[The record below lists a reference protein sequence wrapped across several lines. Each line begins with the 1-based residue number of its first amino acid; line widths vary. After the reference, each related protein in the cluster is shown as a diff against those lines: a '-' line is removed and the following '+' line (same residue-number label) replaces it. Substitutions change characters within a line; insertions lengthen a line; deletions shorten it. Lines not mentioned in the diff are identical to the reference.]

1 MTFRRLKACVLSVLL
16 IWQIDAS
23 AQTQVRYQLGVS
35 ANDSRYE
42 YFLVLLDMALSAT
55 RQDYGD
61 YQLIRSERGVSQQR
75 AFELLSAGQGL
86 DVFWGMT
93 SLRRETLGRA
103 VPFPLMRGLL
113 GVRVA
118 LTTPQG
124 AEALG
129 KVTSIQDLS
138 QLTAVQGDGW
148 PDTRIL
154 RHNGLPVIT
163 SSHYESLFQMLR
175 YQRSDY
181 FPRSVA
187 EVWAEQEGPLGEG
200 LEIHKGLLLSYRSP
214 IYFFVHRDNEALARR
229 LQKGLERL
237 WQNGLFNNLFY
248 SRPELRRALDLINHG
263 DYRVLRLAMPWQLPS
278 IRQIPD
284 DYWLPLP
291 GSTTTTEP

>member
-1 MTFRRLKACVLSVLL
+1 MKSFLFSILILSALCTWPVESH
-16 IWQIDAS
+16 AK
-23 AQTQVRYQLGVS
+23 TEVRYQLGES
-35 ANDSRYE
+35 TKDSRHE
-42 YFLVLLDMALSAT
+42 YFLVLLDMALNAT
-55 RQDYGD
+55 REDYGD

-93 SLRRETLGRA
+93 SLRRETLSRA

-124 AEALG
+124 AAALG

-138 QLTAVQGDGW
+138 RLTAVQGDGW

-163 SSHYESLFQMLR
+163 SSHYESLFQMLMH
-175 YQRSDY
+175 QRGDY

-200 LEIHKGLLLSYRSP
+200 LALYRGLLLSYRSP
-214 IYFFVHRDNEALARR
+214 IYFFVHQDNENLARR
-229 LQKGLERL
+229 LQTGLERL
-237 WQNGLFNNLFY
+237 WQKGLFNSLFY

-263 DYRVLRLAMPWQLPS
+263 DYRVLRLSMPWQLPS
-278 IRQIPD
+278 IRQVPD
-284 DYWLPLP
+284 DHWLPLP